1 MKNQNTM
8 TVKDIRNIETAI
20 QGISTYDLQQELSGD
35 KIFLTESQFN
45 NYAHNRINGYT
56 KSEALRFI
64 YEDIDY
70 DFFEDEDNEKAEQ
83 YKTAVNNF
91 FCNGTVMGVQSIEE
105 ALLVFEW
112 IQARYSSVMPD
123 IKLKYDADK
132 ESLQNYI
139 IKNS

>member
-20 QGISTYDLQQELSGD
+20 QGISTYELREEV
-35 KIFLTESQFN
+35 KEYYLTESQFN
-45 NYAHNRINGYT
+45 SYAQSRINGDSHSQCMSY
-56 KSEALRFI
+56 LR
-64 YEDIDY
+64 EDVDF
-70 DFFEDEDNEKAEQ
+70 DFFEDEDNEKRDL
-83 YKTAVNNF
+83 YTSAVNNF
-91 FCNGTVMGVQSIEE
+91 FCNGKFDGVQSVGE

-112 IQARYSSVMPD
+112 IQARYCIVPVD
-123 IKLKYDADK
+123 VKLKYDADK